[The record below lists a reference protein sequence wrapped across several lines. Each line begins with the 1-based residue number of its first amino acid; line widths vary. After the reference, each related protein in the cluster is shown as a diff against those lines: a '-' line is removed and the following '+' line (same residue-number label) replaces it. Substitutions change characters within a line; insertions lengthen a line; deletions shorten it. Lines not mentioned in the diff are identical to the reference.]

1 MKSRSISTKPSPGS
15 PSLYPMAE
23 IPEDVILRDGN
34 LWMTLRTLAR
44 IFGEEPETLK
54 SLVLDGIAAGE
65 IDPDAVI
72 KESAGTALFGLEAAI
87 SLGFRL
93 KTEKARAFRCW
104 ASRFFSSFV
113 SRGYAIDA
121 ERLKHPEWQ
130 LTEKNFE
137 ELIRRIREI
146 RASDA
151 RFRRTI
157 EDLVSHHLAGPVE
170 KKVFAERFFT
180 RARTLLYLASVHET
194 PAGILLTR
202 PDHRKAGMR
211 LRESKDGRER
221 RIHER
226 DALDPARYLNSEEY
240 TTLCR
245 WIVMFIDYLT
255 LQAERRGRLTTDDF
269 DHCLTAFMT
278 FHECQGLTAN
288 ETDLDGR
295 NAKAFALKELRL
307 YQERELA
314 ITEVSARPDLDQ
326 NNA

>member
-130 LTEKNFE
+130 LTEK
-137 ELIRRIREI
+137 
-146 RASDA
+146 
-151 RFRRTI
+151 FRRA
-157 EDLVSHHLAGPVE
+157 DP
-170 KKVFAERFFT
+170 
-180 RARTLLYLASVHET
+180 
-194 PAGILLTR
+194 
-202 PDHRKAGMR
+202 PDPGNP
-211 LRESKDGRER
+211 SK
-221 RIHER
+221 
-226 DALDPARYLNSEEY
+226 
-240 TTLCR
+240 
-245 WIVMFIDYLT
+245 
-255 LQAERRGRLTTDDF
+255 
-269 DHCLTAFMT
+269 
-278 FHECQGLTAN
+278 
-288 ETDLDGR
+288 
-295 NAKAFALKELRL
+295 
-307 YQERELA
+307 
-314 ITEVSARPDLDQ
+314 
-326 NNA
+326 